1 MKRILQSTLAIA
13 LISLGFT
20 SSAQTRY
27 LDDVFSAV
35 TVTSDIDYATN
46 ISILPLLQ
54 GLPPGPATLKCD
66 IYEPTGDSVINRP
79 VIILIHT
86 GTFIPPVANGQ
97 PTGSKTDLSIVEQ
110 CNRWAKKGYVAVAME
125 NRLGW
130 NPTSPDQ
137 DVRTS
142 TLLQAAYRGIQD
154 AKAMVRYMRMTEDN
168 GNPHGINPDKII
180 LGGQGTGGYLSLGYA
195 TLNDPGVELMLPK
208 FINFQDPANPTP
220 YVFPPF
226 FGNPDG
232 TDSTYLPSFASPTGQ
247 TELWNIPNN
256 PSYSNDVNMVFNLGG
271 ALADVSWL
279 QAGEVP
285 MVSFHC
291 ENDPNA
297 PIDTGD
303 VVEPV
308 NGDFVIEVMGSRTAQ
323 FYANQYLNN
332 DAFALAGISD
342 AFTTAANVNNGGL
355 EGLYVFKTPA
365 PAAGANAYG
374 QTYTE
379 EGAPWDWWDN
389 ASYEAIAQAVNA
401 GSGAPAGYFAADAIT
416 GNPNMS
422 ASKGNAYL
430 DTIQGYLNP
439 RMYMVLFGG
448 CTDSL
453 ANNFDA
459 LAIINDGSC
468 TYPTS
473 NTIYDIVSGSPDHT
487 KLKMAIDLCGLDGVL
502 SDPSGSFTLFAPTDD
517 AFNLLPS
524 GTVTNLLNFDIPQLN
539 KILSH
544 HVVNSNV
551 MSTMLSNNQVVTT
564 LNGDVLVTINTIG
577 VFIDDAQ
584 VTGPDLAADNGVVH
598 VIDAVL
604 LPTPTSVS
612 ELSHLDKEYLYS
624 VNILGEKVS
633 NNLKNQIIFNV
644 FKDGSVVKI
653 FNKK

>member
-35 TVTSDIDYATN
+35 TVTSDIPFSTN
-46 ISILPLLQ
+46 ISVLPLSQ

-66 IYEPTGDSVINRP
+66 IYEPTGDSVVNRP

-86 GTFIPPVANGQ
+86 GTFLPAIANGQ
-97 PTGSKTDLSIVEQ
+97 PTGSRTDLSIIEQ
-110 CNRWAKKGYVAVAME
+110 CSRWAKKGYVAIAME

-130 NPTSPDQ
+130 NPVSPDQ

-168 GNPHGINPDKII
+168 GNPYGINPDKII

-195 TLNDPGVELMLPK
+195 TLNDPGVELNLPK
-208 FINFQDPANPTP
+208 FISVSGSP

-232 TDSTYLPSFASPTGQ
+232 TDSTTLPAAASPTGQ
-247 TELWNIPNN
+247 DELWNIPNN

-271 ALADVSWL
+271 ALADISWL
-279 QAGEVP
+279 EAGEVP

-308 NGDFVIEVMGSRTAQ
+308 NDDFVIEVMGSRTAQ

-332 DAFALAGISD
+332 DAFAIAGITD

-355 EGLYVFKTPA
+355 EGLYIFKTPA
-365 PAAGANAYG
+365 PSTTPNAYG
-374 QTYTE
+374 ESYE
-379 EGAPWDWWDN
+379 EQGAPWDWWDGAAYEATAQIVN
-389 ASYEAIAQAVNA
+389 AS
-401 GSGAPAGYFAADAIT
+401 SGAPAGYFEANAIL

-422 ASKGNAYL
+422 ASNGNAYL
-430 DTIQGYLNP
+430 DTVHGYLNP
-439 RMYMVLFGG
+439 RMYEVL
-448 CTDSL
+448 DL
-453 ANNFDA
+453 ANDI
-459 LAIINDGSC
+459 AIINSVDEKINNS
-468 TYPTS
+468 TKMYPNPAVNFLNIVNYTVGIENIYIY
-473 NTIYDIVSGSPDHT
+473 NTNGQ
-487 KLKMAIDLCGLDGVL
+487 LVL
-502 SDPSGSFTLFAPTDD
+502 A
-517 AFNLLPS
+517 NE
-524 GTVTNLLNFDIPQLN
+524 
-539 KILSH
+539 
-544 HVVNSNV
+544 VN
-551 MSTMLSNNQVVTT
+551 
-564 LNGDVLVTINTIG
+564 
-577 VFIDDAQ
+577 A
-584 VTGPDLAADNGVVH
+584 
-598 VIDAVL
+598 
-604 LPTPTSVS
+604 
-612 ELSHLDKEYLYS
+612 
-624 VNILGEKVS
+624 
-633 NNLKNQIIFNV
+633 NQIRLNTSTLSKGVYIV
-644 FKDGSVVKI
+644 DIKSKDTSIKRKLI
-653 FNKK
+653 IE

>member
-1 MKRILQSTLAIA
+1 MKIILQSTLAIA

-35 TVTSDIDYATN
+35 TVTSDIPFATN
-46 ISILPLLQ
+46 ISVLPLLQ
-54 GLPPGPATLKCD
+54 GLPPGPASLKCD

-86 GTFIPPVANGQ
+86 GTFLPAIANGQ
-97 PTGSKTDLSIVEQ
+97 PTGSKIDLSIVEQ
-110 CNRWAKKGYVAVAME
+110 CTRWAKKGYVAIAME

-130 NPTSPDQ
+130 NPVSPDQ
-137 DVRTS
+137 DERTS
-142 TLLQAAYRGIQD
+142 SLLQAAYRGIQD

-208 FINFQDPANPTP
+208 FINFNTATPTP

-232 TDSTYLPSFASPTGQ
+232 TDSTYLPDFASPTGQ

-271 ALADVSWL
+271 ALADISWL
-279 QAGEVP
+279 EAGEVP

-308 NGDFVIEVMGSRTAQ
+308 NNDFVIEVMGSRTAQ

-365 PAAGANAYG
+365 PSTGTNAYG
-374 QTYTE
+374 QNYTE

-389 ASYEAIAQAVNA
+389 TSYEAIAQVYNA

-416 GNPNMS
+416 GNPDMS
-422 ASKGNAYL
+422 AAKGNAYL
-430 DTIQGYLNP
+430 DTIHGYLNP
-439 RMYMVLFGG
+439 RMYEVL
-448 CTDSL
+448 DL
-453 ANNFDA
+453 ANDI
-459 LAIINDGSC
+459 AIINSVDEKINNS
-468 TYPTS
+468 TKMYP
-473 NTIYDIVSGSPDHT
+473 NPADNFLNIVSYTVGIENIYIYNT
-487 KLKMAIDLCGLDGVL
+487 NGQLVL
-502 SDPSGSFTLFAPTDD
+502 A
-517 AFNLLPS
+517 NE
-524 GTVTNLLNFDIPQLN
+524 
-539 KILSH
+539 
-544 HVVNSNV
+544 VN
-551 MSTMLSNNQVVTT
+551 
-564 LNGDVLVTINTIG
+564 
-577 VFIDDAQ
+577 A
-584 VTGPDLAADNGVVH
+584 
-598 VIDAVL
+598 
-604 LPTPTSVS
+604 
-612 ELSHLDKEYLYS
+612 
-624 VNILGEKVS
+624 
-633 NNLKNQIIFNV
+633 NQIRLNTSTLSKGVYILDIKS
-644 FKDGSVVKI
+644 KDTSIKRKLI
-653 FNKK
+653 IE